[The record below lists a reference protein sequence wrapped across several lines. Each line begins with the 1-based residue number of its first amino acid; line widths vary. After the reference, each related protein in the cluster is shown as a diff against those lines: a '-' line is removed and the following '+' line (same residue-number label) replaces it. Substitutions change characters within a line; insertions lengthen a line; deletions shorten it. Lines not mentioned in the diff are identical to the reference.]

1 MLIKTQQNLTDNYK
15 NSMFLD
21 PITENELENELKNM
35 DPIKSP
41 GYDDLST
48 KNNTAKCKRN
58 F

>member
-1 MLIKTQQNLTDNYK
+1 
-15 NSMFLD
+15 MFLD